1 MKWPAAERLFARI
14 NALSKRDRIA
24 MLAGGLALL
33 GAVELQLILP
43 LHDRR
48 AAAETQ
54 QQGPDQLQLQAQ
66 QAAAEATQVKLTAL
80 QQEWAKRQKS
90 PVRHAQASAPQTLF
104 TELRQNLALAGVQ
117 VVALRAL
124 ADEAPVAPPPAA
136 DAAAVPADAA
146 SAADPAASDAAQPAK
161 PAPTIYRHRAELRVS
176 GALAAVMS
184 VVSQLERDDQALRLE
199 RVLLSATPK
208 ADGQVEATFSLVAI
222 SEDQSWL
229 EM

>member
-1 MKWPAAERLFARI
+1 MKWPAAERLFARL
-14 NALSKRDRIA
+14 NALSRRDRMA

-33 GAVELQLILP
+33 GAVELQVVLP

-54 QQGPDQLQLQAQ
+54 QQGPDQMQLQAQ
-66 QAAAEATQVKLTAL
+66 QAAVEATQAKLTAL

-90 PVRHAQASAPQTLF
+90 PVRRAQASAPQVLF
-104 TELRQNLALAGVQ
+104 AELRQNLALAGVQ
-117 VVALRAL
+117 VVGLRAL

-136 DAAAVPADAA
+136 DATAAPADAA
-146 SAADPAASDAAQPAK
+146 SAADPAASDAAQPAR

-199 RVLLSATPK
+199 RVLLSATPQ
-208 ADGQVEATFSLVAI
+208 ADGRVEATFSLVAI